1 MIIDSLIWPSRELAQ
16 IMLLA
21 LMMIT
26 CSYQQARKFTC
37 YIVPAMNHLRCHK
50 TNIRL
55 HLVALEIHNF
65 QAMSFHPKSFHPK
78 SFHPNVQFFNTFAA
92 LPAIAPANHA
102 HIIDFGKTGTSPAML
117 QDAVVT
123 LLYSISPETL
133 TTFLKPDITSFRLLQ
148 KHKDPKQA
156 DKSIVMKKGSKVL
169 VSVLT

>member
-50 TNIRL
+50 TSIRL

-65 QAMSFHPKSFHPK
+65 QAMSFHPKSFHP
-78 SFHPNVQFFNTFAA
+78 NVQFFNTFAA
-92 LPAIAPANHA
+92 LPATAPANHA

-133 TTFLKPDITSFRLLQ
+133 TAFLKPDITSFRLLQ
-148 KHKDPKQA
+148 KHKDPKHV
-156 DKSIVMKKGSKVL
+156 DKFIVMKKGSKVL